1 MTEVYTT
8 PKETMIRKELTD
20 AETEIVAGGSP
31 FEDCFGD
38 IALYRAGVSFENVC
52 FGSDR
57 YFVGSKKID
66 KELARTLRSEST
78 KLWNSK
84 YASSADMV
92 GYLREW
98 KQVLA
103 SDYNIDWNG
112 RLGTYEACVW

>member
-8 PKETMIRKELTD
+8 PRETMIRKELTD

-38 IALYRAGVSFENVC
+38 VALYRAGVSFENVC

-57 YFVGSKKID
+57 YFVGSRQID
-66 KELARTLRSEST
+66 KELARKLRSEST
-78 KLWNSK
+78 KLWDSK
-84 YASSADMV
+84 YAGSADMV

>member
-1 MTEVYTT
+1 MTNVYMT
-8 PKETMIRKELTD
+8 PEETMIRKELTD
-20 AETEIVAGGSP
+20 AEAEIVAGGSP

-38 IALYRAGVSFENVC
+38 DALYRAGVSYENVC

-57 YFVGSKKID
+57 YYVGSTKID

-84 YASSADMV
+84 YAASADLV

-103 SDYNIDWNG
+103 SSYSIDWNG

>member
-8 PKETMIRKELTD
+8 PRETMIRKELTD

-38 IALYRAGVSFENVC
+38 TALYRAGVSFENVC

-57 YFVGSKKID
+57 YFVGSRQID
-66 KELARTLRSEST
+66 KELARKLRSEST
-78 KLWNSK
+78 KLWDSK
-84 YASSADMV
+84 YAGSADMV

-103 SDYNIDWNG
+103 DDYNIDWNG